1 MITVDK
7 CVSKS
12 LFAGLSISIAGYV
25 YLSLSTSNIILS
37 AILFSVGLLSCVITG
52 SPLFTGKSGF
62 LSNTTDFRRL
72 TLVLILNLFGA
83 YIFGILATFANDS
96 ITSAANIIVQ
106 NRINTSIFSI
116 MISAIVTGF
125 LMTLAIESESKEHAN
140 HLILIFCVAAFI
152 LSGSPHCIADM
163 FYYSASSITFNNLLF
178 ILPRLLLTIL
188 FNFIGCNLYNLFVN
202 KSFIHSANSN

>member
-1 MITVDK
+1 MINQENII
-7 CVSKS
+7 SKS
-12 LFAGLSISIAGYV
+12 LLAGISISIAGYINLLCV
-25 YLSLSTSNIILS
+25 NKFI
-37 AILFSVGLLSCVITG
+37 AAFLFAAGLLSCCQFKLN
-52 SPLFTGKSGF
+52 LFTGKSGF
-62 LSNTTDFRRL
+62 LSNTNDFRRL

-83 YIFGILATFANDS
+83 YVFGILATFANDS

-178 ILPRLLLTIL
+178 ILPRLILTIL

-202 KSFIHSANSN
+202 KSFIHNTNYN